1 MPSAILKHQE
11 SEQDKAVG
19 TGLDWTELNRTEQK
33 WVARCRILVEKAI
46 ENFIMVTTIFLQRN
60 WHKNVSTNF
69 LHKALENCG
78 PLWTRGGREAIK
90 WQGGGIQLLCQLPT
104 TPTSAHDINA
114 LSRIK
119 TELITFFSLFWFF
132 GDFFRL
138 FFFFFYFW
146 METFLDSLP
155 LLLLF
160 SAPPWWGF
168 FLWFASVRAICNL
181 NNMAQLTVPQ
191 SASHILKSWQG
202 ERWKTDSQQ
211 MTKDAARRLAGGYM

>member
-69 LHKALENCG
+69 LRKALENCG

-90 WQGGGIQLLCQLPT
+90 WQGGGYNFCASYRPRPRQPMT
-104 TPTSAHDINA
+104 STPCH
-114 LSRIK
+114 
-119 TELITFFSLFWFF
+119 E
-132 GDFFRL
+132 
-138 FFFFFYFW
+138 
-146 METFLDSLP
+146 
-155 LLLLF
+155 
-160 SAPPWWGF
+160 
-168 FLWFASVRAICNL
+168 
-181 NNMAQLTVPQ
+181 
-191 SASHILKSWQG
+191 
-202 ERWKTDSQQ
+202 
-211 MTKDAARRLAGGYM
+211 